1 MAGEKIIEKISAEN
15 AENFVAPEN
24 KPELLENKIESR
36 PSLGKK
42 SRERLA
48 PSEKILLPANIVA
61 TSQSQ
66 DFQKRRAQEIDN
78 ILAEGLHEIFL
89 SLAPEKQQEFKRKGE
104 ETVAKINTLLSQTK
118 VKINQIIN
126 LIRQWLRVVPG
137 INKFFLEQETKI
149 KADKILKIK
158 DKF

>member
-15 AENFVAPEN
+15 AEKFVAPEK
-24 KPELLENKIESR
+24 KPELPENIQENRRLLEKKALES
-36 PSLGKK
+36 
-42 SRERLA
+42 
-48 PSEKILLPANIVA
+48 ITPASKLTPAAGIIT

>member
-15 AENFVAPEN
+15 AEKFVVPEKKTELPEN
-24 KPELLENKIESR
+24 IQENRRLLEKKALESIT
-36 PSLGKK
+36 PTSKV
-42 SRERLA
+42 
-48 PSEKILLPANIVA
+48 IPAAGIIT

-89 SLAPEKQQEFKRKGE
+89 SLDPKKQQEFKRKGE
-104 ETVAKINTLLSQTK
+104 ETVAKINTLLNQTK